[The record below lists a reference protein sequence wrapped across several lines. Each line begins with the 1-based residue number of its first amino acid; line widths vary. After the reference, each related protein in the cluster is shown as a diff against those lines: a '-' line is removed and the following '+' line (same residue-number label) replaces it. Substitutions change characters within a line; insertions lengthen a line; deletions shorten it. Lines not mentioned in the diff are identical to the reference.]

1 MLLESLVTSS
11 RHNDRCTHG
20 IVVRL
25 QTSCCSPF
33 PWSQNK
39 MIRLL
44 DVPALQ
50 FLKEIVDLARLAP
63 QERVRVAEQT
73 VAVPGPLI
81 LEGVVEEVNL
91 RVHVRI
97 FERICEQIVEATVSQ
112 VAEQFFAPFVA
123 VPRPENLKGSVH
135 VLRLVLRVQTS
146 PWIFE
151 HIVELPVPPVAKQ
164 FLRLVSRAF

>member
-1 MLLESLVTSS
+1 
-11 RHNDRCTHG
+11 
-20 IVVRL
+20 
-25 QTSCCSPF
+25 
-33 PWSQNK
+33 

-73 VAVPGPLI
+73 VAVPGPVV
-81 LEGVVEEVNL
+81 EGVKL
-91 RVHVRI
+91 RVHRRI

-123 VPRPENLKGSVH
+123 VPMPQNLKGSVQ

-151 HIVELPVPPVAKQ
+151 HIVELPVPRVAKQ
-164 FLRLVSRAF
+164 FLRALCSFASASEFGRKR